1 MRSSPSLLYSF
12 KKRGGGGET
21 RMPML
26 FHLKEVIL
34 VTFGLSCIPINNIC
48 LSSLIRD
55 QWRCIIVAQIE
66 SK

>member
-12 KKRGGGGET
+12 KKGGGGET
-21 RMPML
+21 RMPTL

-34 VTFGLSCIPINNIC
+34 VTFGLSCPIPINNIC

-55 QWRCIIVAQIE
+55 QWRRIIVAQIE
-66 SK
+66 PK